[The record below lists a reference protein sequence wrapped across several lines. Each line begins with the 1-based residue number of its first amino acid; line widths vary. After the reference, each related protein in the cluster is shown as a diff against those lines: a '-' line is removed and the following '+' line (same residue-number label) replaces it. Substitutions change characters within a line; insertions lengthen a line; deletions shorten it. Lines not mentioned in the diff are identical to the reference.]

1 MGEIARLQ
9 HTTERLSVFQG
20 TNLRRERTSL
30 PDEDV
35 ARAINCDLHTQVGTA
50 LLRRGRTLVY
60 SLPLAASGRMRLQD
74 TFVSARYNVTGTVL
88 YKNGTSLLTGL
99 SGTLRTSLL
108 AMRPLQD
115 TTTWTFIADLSGLR
129 KEVGGTVRTWGI
141 APPGTAP
148 VLAAG
153 AAGALS
159 GVYNVSYTYV
169 RLDGTAVA
177 HESNPS
183 PTSLDVTVTATTI
196 SVSGLTASTDPQ
208 VTHKR
213 LYRTVN
219 GGSTRLF
226 DQQITNATTT
236 ATLSVADTGLG
247 SAVATDNDRPSL
259 ASVAVL
265 HQEHVFLL
273 DPANPDYLWWSKRFR
288 PESVP
293 TTNFLRIGSSAD
305 PLHGLVSL
313 VGLLGVFT
321 LKTKYRVL
329 GNDTSG
335 FVHQEALSSRGTPA
349 PQAALVTE
357 KGCLFVARDG
367 LFRTNFV
374 QEDEELSGLIAPL
387 FEGLTVNDYLPIN
400 WDAASTMAL
409 AYWKQRL
416 YFAYPSGDATSPDML
431 AVYSFHT
438 SQWYFYQMTADALY
452 SDEASDQLWAGLGT
466 DITALESGAGDLGQ
480 AITMTLEPASR
491 SFQAPFVRKRF
502 DYLRV
507 DATIP
512 SGSLLCEIYLDERLV
527 QYVLLTGTR
536 TRRLLR
542 LHGLQGFTWRVRLTY
557 TGTADVQIH
566 GVEMQAVALRAA

>member
-1 MGEIARLQ
+1 MGEVARLQ
-9 HTTERLSVFQG
+9 HTPESLTVFQG
-20 TNLRRERTSL
+20 VNLRRERLSL
-30 PDEDV
+30 RDEDV
-35 ARAINCDLHTQVGTA
+35 ARAINCDLHSQVGTA

-60 SLPLAASGRMRLQD
+60 SLPSTATGRMRLQE
-74 TFVSARYNVTGTVL
+74 TLVGARYNVCGTVL
-88 YKNGTSLLTGL
+88 YKNGTSLVTGL
-99 SGTLRTSLL
+99 SATLRTSLL
-108 AMRPLQD
+108 ALRPLQD
-115 TTTWTFIADLSGLR
+115 TTTWVFIADESGMQ

-159 GVYNVSYTYV
+159 GVYSVSFTYV
-169 RLDGTAVA
+169 RLDGTAIA

-183 PTSLDVTVTATTI
+183 PTSADLTVTSTVI
-196 SVSGLTASTDPQ
+196 SVSGLTASPDPQ

-236 ATLSVADTGLG
+236 ATLSVADTALG
-247 SAVATDNDRPSL
+247 SAVATDNNLPSV
-259 ASVAVL
+259 ASVAVR

-293 TTNFLRIGSSAD
+293 TTNFLRIGSSDD
-305 PLHGLVSL
+305 PLNGLVSL

-321 LKTKYRVL
+321 LQTKYRVL

-349 PQAALVTE
+349 PQAALSTE

-400 WDAASTMAL
+400 WLAASTMEL

-416 YFAYPSGDATSPDML
+416 YFAYPSGNATSPDML

-438 SQWYFYQMTADALY
+438 SQWYFYQMAADALY

-466 DITALESGAGDLGQ
+466 DITALETGAGDLGG

-491 SFQAPFVRKRF
+491 ALQSPFLRKRF
-502 DYLRV
+502 DYLKV

-512 SGSLLCEIYLDERLV
+512 SGGLICEVYIDDVLIHYVTLL
-527 QYVLLTGTR
+527 GTR

-542 LHGLQGFTWRVRLTY
+542 LGGLQGFTWRVRLRY
-557 TGTADVQIH
+557 TGTAEVQIH